1 MQFKEGKRFSAE
13 VWLMKGYQ
21 MWSFII
27 DQIYPLKYK
36 EEGRGKE
43 HFPARQIALLPSLA
57 SNNLG
62 LYLILEQSGGPELGK
77 PKKEK
82 IPAF

>member
-1 MQFKEGKRFSAE
+1 
-13 VWLMKGYQ
+13 
-21 MWSFII
+21 MWSYII
-27 DQIYPLKYK
+27 DQIYSLKYK
-36 EEGRGKE
+36 EEERDKE
-43 HFPARQIALLPSLA
+43 HSPARQIALLQILA